1 MRIADWPLDERPRER
16 LLKHGA
22 RALSEAELLAI
33 FLRTGIAGANAVEL
47 GRELLA
53 RFGSLQRLF
62 GATLPEFVAVR
73 GLGPAKYVQLQ
84 AVMEMARRALQESI
98 GERDAMS
105 SPQAVRE
112 FLRLSLTG
120 RAHEVFVAMF
130 LDAQN
135 RLLGSE
141 ELFRGTLTQT
151 SVYPREVVKTALR
164 YNAAGVIFAH
174 NHPSGVA
181 EPSRADELLTQTLK
195 QALALVEIK
204 TLDHFIVAGSRTV
217 SFAERGLL

>member
-1 MRIADWPLDERPRER
+1 MRIADWPEDERPRER
-16 LLKHGA
+16 LLKLGA
-22 RALSEAELLAI
+22 AALSEAELLAI
-33 FLRTGIAGANAVEL
+33 FLRTGIAGKSAVEL
-47 GRELLA
+47 GRDLLG
-53 RFGSLQRLF
+53 RFGSLHCLF
-62 GATLPEFVAVR
+62 AASLDDVAAVR

-84 AVMEMARRALQESI
+84 AVVEMARRALAEQI
-98 GERDAMS
+98 RDRDAMS
-105 SPQAVRE
+105 SPQAVRDY
-112 FLRLSLTG
+112 LRLSLG
-120 RAHEVFVAMF
+120 ARAHEVFVAMF

-135 RLLGSE
+135 RLLGCE

-164 YNAAGVIFAH
+164 FNAAGVIFAH

-195 QALALVEIK
+195 QALLLVEIK
-204 TLDHFIVAGSRTV
+204 TLDHFIVAGSKTI

>member
-1 MRIADWPLDERPRER
+1 MGIADWPEDERPRER
-16 LLKHGA
+16 LLKLGA
-22 RALSEAELLAI
+22 AALSEAELLAI
-33 FLRTGIAGANAVEL
+33 FLRTGIAGKSAVEL
-47 GRELLA
+47 GRDLLA
-53 RFGSLQRLF
+53 RFGGLHRLF
-62 GATLPEFVAVR
+62 AAPLDDVAAVR

-84 AVMEMARRALQESI
+84 AVVEMARRALAEQI
-98 GERDAMS
+98 QDRDAMS
-105 SPQAVRE
+105 SPQAVRDY
-112 FLRLSLTG
+112 LRLSLG
-120 RAHEVFVAMF
+120 ARPHEVFVAMF

-135 RLLGSE
+135 RLLGCE

-195 QALALVEIK
+195 QALSLVEIK
-204 TLDHFIVAGSRTV
+204 TLDHFIVAGSKTI